1 MGKSYTN
8 IAGGEFKPWVDKQIK
23 LRQEKL
29 DSKKRDEETL
39 QFSTNRNAWY
49 RVTSMSVLKD
59 ENPLVKKY
67 GQNLKGDGLAKE
79 FVLQGGVIKRNSN
92 DLGIKLRSGVGR
104 GVQEGIFTQSSY
116 GAIEP
121 LELGYK
127 PMPGI
132 TNLSIGTGG
141 KLGVLQ
147 EVKIDFKCYNL
158 AQLEIIETLYMKLGF
173 SVFIEWG
180 HTNYF
185 RNDGKFERNPLPLD
199 PWKYD
204 KKVDLLK
211 AIQDKKVQESG
222 NWGGL
227 FGTIKNFN
235 WTVQKDGSYDC
246 KIEVVGAGDILE
258 SLRSNQNSEKAR
270 GLTLA
275 SSFSGTSSTVV
286 EEDAND
292 SGGAFSSDQTKYL
305 PSVVAQ
311 RYASTFE
318 NVLYS
323 LYEYGIANYED
334 QKSSWGDVPAPNVI
348 KTTDNDSKGK
358 GYVKMLSDIFG
369 DSPYKFIKFE
379 DSGELKSPTLE
390 ENRDEYLASRGNSYQ
405 AIREIYD
412 DAYED
417 IDQPRVIPS
426 NLFNLYTGAFNPN
439 GEGARQIDADDDFD
453 DEGKPMVFITLG
465 HLLAIMNIHCNI
477 FYGKDKKNTSPYI
490 LIDFHPDYTFC
501 NTSITQ
507 FAVDPAV
514 CLIPFRD
521 KGGLL
526 GIALQDVVTPGS
538 IKALTSV
545 DVTFEDA
552 AIAGELQNPGASTLS
567 LFLKS
572 FDFSDTSGNNAAAA
586 FLERINPFSTNEN
599 VKKAKH
605 IAAAADALKRIEA
618 TEDDDVNKVT
628 AVLNENNPFYDA
640 ENPKRGKLM
649 DVLVNVNFVSS
660 TLSRL
665 KGSEGNLVST
675 AELLNEILKGI
686 SKNLGDINEFR
697 LYPDDETNVL
707 RILDDKVIEPSKVK
721 YTELRIFGL
730 GNTIYDYSYSSK
742 ISNELAT
749 QIVVAS
755 QAQPEGINE
764 DDFAF
769 SHLAQGIEDR
779 IQPVKVS
786 PNING
791 DGEPANNEDPTGG
804 SPLTSLVDHLRQ
816 TYCVMQYDSNSIS
829 SALDTAR
836 KFFNQLLTADPSNRG
851 QTLIPLDFSLTMDGL
866 TGLIPHQA
874 FIIDRNRLP
883 DTYRL
888 SNGSPR
894 IAFILHSIHHD
905 FSNNKWVTQ
914 IKGQTLN
921 IDFEAREAE
930 QQAFDQK
937 QQELDKASQPKP
949 KPTNNNSIPKSTVL
963 QNNAGSGASGEFF
976 PAGCSNVSPP
986 KEYPKINAQGYEDYK
1001 GVRIY
1006 YGSGKLKSPSTQE
1019 FQNVKLIIDACT
1031 DIGYNAAGTIGV
1043 LSVVAKESSFIPKEE
1058 SMLYS
1063 LSRARE
1069 IFGSRIPSNDNE
1081 ALKYIPSSKGGSG
1094 SPEKFANLV
1103 YANRSGNGPAPD
1115 GWNYRGKGFNQL
1127 TFKESYI
1134 KYGKLRN
1141 KYFSPPQ
1148 DLSSNP
1154 DLLLQPW
1161 YAAQMTAVFLMERLT
1176 KSQNVNPGEFPDVE
1190 TAIVHVSQANRGNAK
1205 SIPCNVRDV
1214 GDEEPDDKN
1223 KRAYY
1228 NAKRKG
1234 SVYFDLAP

>member
-29 DSKKRDEETL
+29 NSQKRDEETL

-67 GQNLKGDGLAKE
+67 GPTIKGDGLAKE
-79 FVLQGGVIKRNSN
+79 FILQGGVIKRNSN
-92 DLGIKLRSGVGR
+92 DLGIKLRSGITR
-104 GVQEGIFTQSSY
+104 GADITYVEKDGKKVASSTNFGDGSY
-116 GAIEP
+116 GAIGVS
-121 LELGYK
+121 ELGYK

-173 SVFIEWG
+173 SVFVEWG

-185 RNDGKFERNPLPLD
+185 RNDGKFERNPIPLN
-199 PWKYD
+199 PWRYD
-204 KKVDLLK
+204 KKVDLLE
-211 AIQDKKVQESG
+211 AIQNKKVDESG

-270 GLTLA
+270 GLTLG

-292 SGGAFSSDQTKYL
+292 NGGIFSSDQTKYL

-334 QKSSWGDVPAPNVI
+334 QKFSAGAVPPPNII
-348 KTTDNDSKGK
+348 KTTDDDDIGK
-358 GYVKMLSDIFG
+358 GYIKMLSDIFG
-369 DSPYKFIKFE
+369 DSPYKFIKFK
-379 DSGELKSPTLE
+379 DGGELEAPTLE
-390 ENRDEYLASRGNSYQ
+390 TNRDSYLASRGNSYQ
-405 AIREIYD
+405 SVRKMYD
-412 DAYED
+412 IKEGED
-417 IDQPRVIPS
+417 IDEPRVIPS

-439 GEGARQIDADDDFD
+439 GEGARQIDANDDFD

-507 FAVDPAV
+507 FSVDPAV

-538 IKALTSV
+538 IKAITSV

-552 AIAGELQNPGASTLS
+552 AIAGELQNPNASTLGLLVRS
-567 LFLKS
+567 L
-572 FDFSDTSGNNAAAA
+572 DFRSSAGNNAAAA

-605 IAAAADALKRIEA
+605 ISAAADALKRVEA
-618 TEDDDVNKVT
+618 SEDDDVNKVT

-660 TLSRL
+660 ILSRL

-686 SKNLGDINEFR
+686 SKNLGDINDFR

-707 RILDDKVIEPSKVK
+707 RILDDKIIEPSKTK

-749 QIVVAS
+749 QIVVAA
-755 QAQPEGINE
+755 QAQPEGVNE

-786 PNING
+786 PNTNE
-791 DGEPANNEDPTGG
+791 DGEPANNEDPTGE
-804 SPLTSLVDHLRQ
+804 SPLVNLVDHLRQ
-816 TYCVMQYDSNSIS
+816 AYCVMQYDSNSIS

-836 KFFNQLLTADPSNRG
+836 KFFNQLQTSDPSNRG

-874 FIIDRNRLP
+874 FTIDKNRLP

-894 IAFILHSIHHD
+894 IAFILHSINHD

-937 QQELDKASQPKP
+937 QQELDKASQPK
-949 KPTNNNSIPKSTVL
+949 
-963 QNNAGSGASGEFF
+963 
-976 PAGCSNVSPP
+976 
-986 KEYPKINAQGYEDYK
+986 
-1001 GVRIY
+1001 
-1006 YGSGKLKSPSTQE
+1006 
-1019 FQNVKLIIDACT
+1019 
-1031 DIGYNAAGTIGV
+1031 
-1043 LSVVAKESSFIPKEE
+1043 
-1058 SMLYS
+1058 
-1063 LSRARE
+1063 
-1069 IFGSRIPSNDNE
+1069 
-1081 ALKYIPSSKGGSG
+1081 SK
-1094 SPEKFANLV
+1094 
-1103 YANRSGNGPAPD
+1103 
-1115 GWNYRGKGFNQL
+1115 
-1127 TFKESYI
+1127 
-1134 KYGKLRN
+1134 
-1141 KYFSPPQ
+1141 
-1148 DLSSNP
+1148 P
-1154 DLLLQPW
+1154 DL
-1161 YAAQMTAVFLMERLT
+1161 A
-1176 KSQNVNPGEFPDVE
+1176 S
-1190 TAIVHVSQANRGNAK
+1190 
-1205 SIPCNVRDV
+1205 
-1214 GDEEPDDKN
+1214 
-1223 KRAYY
+1223 
-1228 NAKRKG
+1228 
-1234 SVYFDLAP
+1234 